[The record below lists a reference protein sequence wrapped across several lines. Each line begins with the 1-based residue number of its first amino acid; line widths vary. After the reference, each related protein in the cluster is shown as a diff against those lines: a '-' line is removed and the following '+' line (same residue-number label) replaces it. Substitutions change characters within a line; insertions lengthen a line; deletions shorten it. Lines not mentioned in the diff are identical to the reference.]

1 MPLLDLIKKRRSIYN
16 INNKIPLSKKDVSNL
31 IKNIIRHCPTAFN
44 SQSSRI
50 VILYGKSHKK
60 FWDILKDKLRDI
72 IAPDNF
78 IKTSQ
83 KIDSFIAAYATILF
97 FEDEITISG
106 LQEKYP
112 LYKENFN
119 IWAEQS
125 NGMLQFA
132 IWTALAE
139 QNIGASLQHYNP
151 LIDEEVIKTWK
162 LPKSWRLIAQMPIG
176 GITTPAEKKDFIS
189 ITEQIR
195 IFD

>member
-50 VILYGKSHKK
+50 VILYGKSHRK
-60 FWDILKDKLRDI
+60 FWDILKNKLRNI
-72 IAPDNF
+72 IASDNF

-97 FEDEITISG
+97 FEDAITISG

-151 LIDEEVIKTWK
+151 LIDEDVIKTWN
-162 LPKSWRLIAQMPIG
+162 LPKSWRLIAQ
-176 GITTPAEKKDFIS
+176 KVV
-189 ITEQIR
+189 
-195 IFD
+195 